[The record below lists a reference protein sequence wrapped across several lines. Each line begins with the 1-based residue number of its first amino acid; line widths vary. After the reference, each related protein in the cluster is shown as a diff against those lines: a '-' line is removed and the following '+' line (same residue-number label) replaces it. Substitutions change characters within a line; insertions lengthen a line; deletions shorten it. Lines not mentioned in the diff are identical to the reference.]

1 MNLFRRSIILSLI
14 LCCSSGVWAE
24 VPPEEQFPI
33 NDDVDIYLPENENEV
48 VVKSR
53 AQTEINPVESQVKEE
68 VSRVL
73 QELYKAY
80 QDKDVAKVLK
90 MMRPFFENNAAEYA
104 SRHKD
109 NDHAFADVIWAYES
123 FIKDVIEHKD
133 YHLDPFTLEF
143 STFNQLKDGRVEVS
157 SPVPIIGTKPL
168 DFVEENEETIHYITT
183 SLRLGRFILLKE
195 DKNWQIVEVDL
206 F

>member
-1 MNLFRRSIILSLI
+1 MNLLRKIAILSLI
-14 LCCSSGVWAE
+14 LFCSPVSLAE
-24 VPPEEQFPI
+24 VTPEEQFPI
-33 NDDVDIYLPENENEV
+33 NGDVDVYIPESDTPV
-48 VVKSR
+48 RSK
-53 AQTEINPVESQVKEE
+53 AQTEITPVEAQVKEE

-80 QDKDVAKVLK
+80 QDKDVDKVLK
-90 MMRPFFENNAAEYA
+90 MMRPFFENNATEYA

-109 NDHAFADVIWAYES
+109 NDHAFKDVIWAYES

-143 STFNQLKDGRVEVS
+143 CTFNQLKDGRVEVS

-183 SLRLGRFILLKE
+183 SLRLGRFIFARE